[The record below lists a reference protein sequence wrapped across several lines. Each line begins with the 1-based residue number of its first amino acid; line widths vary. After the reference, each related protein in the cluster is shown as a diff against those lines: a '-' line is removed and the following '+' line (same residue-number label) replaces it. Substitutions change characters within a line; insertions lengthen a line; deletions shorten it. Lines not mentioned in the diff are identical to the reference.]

1 MKIYRPVMFEFCEK
15 CKKLRR
21 IRIKCK
27 LNNVLVKR
35 SGFLPSYDIA
45 IGVPALYATCEV
57 CGHEFMTPELMEIS
71 RGFAV
76 RKAQRG
82 WRR

>member
-27 LNNVLVKR
+27 LNNVLVKH
-35 SGFLPSYDIA
+35 SGFLPSYKSERENL
-45 IGVPALYATCEV
+45 GFGT
-57 CGHEFMTPELMEIS
+57 
-71 RGFAV
+71 RG
-76 RKAQRG
+76 
-82 WRR
+82 